1 MKKLVSGVVSART
14 YAPRKPSAP
23 KALCP
28 KEMIFPSDFSRNE
41 VTQKI
46 PI

>member
-1 MKKLVSGVVSART
+1 MKKLASVVGSAKT
-14 YAPRKPSAP
+14 YAPKKPTAL
-23 KALCP
+23 KVLCP
-28 KEMIFPSDFSRNE
+28 EEMIFPSDFSRNK

>member
-14 YAPRKPSAP
+14 YALKKPSAS

-28 KEMIFPSDFSRNE
+28 EEMIFPSDFSRNE
-41 VTQKI
+41 GTQKI